1 MLRALKR
8 QNELFKESNF
18 LNALS
23 LQKLI
28 RNIDQNLFL
37 TEINFYT
44 INLSQ
49 RRNIKNLNEFEKNK
63 S

>member
-8 QNELFKESNF
+8 QNELFKELNS
-18 LNALS
+18 LNAPS
-23 LQKLI
+23 HQKLI

-37 TEINFYT
+37 IEINFYM
-44 INLSQ
+44 INQSQ
-49 RRNIKNLNEFEKNK
+49 RRRIKNLNEFEKNK